1 MKSLN
6 ALMQDI
12 IRLTTKIETDY
23 PELYKYLNETPLG
36 LTYTP
41 KEKISTEDLKQY
53 LESLKTQLQHHIE
66 THEKHSL

>member
-6 ALMQDI
+6 GLMQDI

-41 KEKISTEDLKQY
+41 KEKISTKIL
-53 LESLKTQLQHHIE
+53 SNIWRA
-66 THEKHSL
+66 